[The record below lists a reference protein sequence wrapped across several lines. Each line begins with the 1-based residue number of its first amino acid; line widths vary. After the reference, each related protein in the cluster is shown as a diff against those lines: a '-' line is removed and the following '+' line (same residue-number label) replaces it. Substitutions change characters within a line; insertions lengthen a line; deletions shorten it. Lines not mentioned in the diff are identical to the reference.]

1 MILDRALQLD
11 DFGEIPVVTIRGV
24 VFPRFDWL
32 IKACNEN
39 TRDNQKKIFQQE
51 FV

>member
-32 IKACNEN
+32 IKAYNEN